1 MASVREATFI
11 ATLTAGSSVDI
22 NLDPDHTLIRT
33 VIAVSGNITGTLTIT
48 KKIIGATRFT
58 AINPA
63 ATIDLTTSD
72 ERIIEGAGLAAVRIA
87 HAGTGAAMNITVTQ
101 LSI

>member
-1 MASVREATFI
+1 MSNVREATFK
-11 ATLTAGSSVDI
+11 AALTAGSSVDI
-22 NLDPDHTLIRT
+22 ALDPDHTLIRT
-33 VIAVSGNITGTLTIT
+33 IIAVTGNITGTLTIT

-63 ATIDLTTSD
+63 ATIDLTTAD
-72 ERIIEGAGLAAVRIA
+72 EIIIEGAGLAA
-87 HAGTGAAMNITVTQ
+87 ITVTQ